1 MFPMMLTLG
10 SGQPVKATFIAG
22 LPPVTP
28 VGVSVDH
35 RGAVVPETP
44 NDVLAMD
51 ISMILTN
58 IDVRPIA
65 PFRKRGNLF

>member
-1 MFPMMLTLG
+1 M
-10 SGQPVKATFIAG
+10 KATSIAG
-22 LPPVTP
+22 LSPVAS
-28 VGVSVDH
+28 VGMSVDH